1 MDNQSVILYQMVPW
15 VSTRKT
21 FPRAEFFLMY
31 RRLHL
36 RRQAFG
42 GDQGPV
48 IVEDHDPLD
57 DALQQFLLVLL
68 TDDGFRIREG

>member
-1 MDNQSVILYQMVPW
+1 MD
-15 VSTRKT
+15 
-21 FPRAEFFLMY
+21 

-48 IVEDHDPLD
+48 IAEDHDPLD
-57 DALQQFLLVLL
+57 YARQQFILVLL
-68 TDDGFRIREG
+68 TDERFRIREG

>member
-1 MDNQSVILYQMVPW
+1 MD
-15 VSTRKT
+15 
-21 FPRAEFFLMY
+21 

-36 RRQAFG
+36 RRRAFG

-57 DALQQFLLVLL
+57 DALQQFILVLL
-68 TDDGFRIREG
+68 TDDRISIRGE

>member
-1 MDNQSVILYQMVPW
+1 MD
-15 VSTRKT
+15 
-21 FPRAEFFLMY
+21 

-48 IVEDHDPLD
+48 IAEDHDPLD
-57 DALQQFLLVLL
+57 DALQQFILVL
-68 TDDGFRIREG
+68 TTEDRFRIRGG